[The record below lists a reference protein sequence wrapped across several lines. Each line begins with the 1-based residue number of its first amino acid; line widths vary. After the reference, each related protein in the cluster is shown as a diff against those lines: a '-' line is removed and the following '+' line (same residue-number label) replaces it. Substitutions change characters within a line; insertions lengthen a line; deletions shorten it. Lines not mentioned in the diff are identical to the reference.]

1 MPGDYFAINATPAK
15 FDALV
20 AAHPALNTVDLGFFE
35 EKIGLNLHARP
46 GGAVSLAVGMA
57 HIFHKI
63 PYMDSLMAY
72 WYNFAVMF
80 EAVFIL
86 TAIDAGTRVGRFFL
100 QEMLGKVYAPFG
112 DKSWA
117 PGVVITSLI
126 FTSMW
131 GYLVYTGNI
140 SSIWPLFGM
149 SNQLLAACALIVSTT
164 MLLRMNRGKLCL
176 LTAIPGVFMAA
187 VTFWAGYLQVTGDYI
202 PNGKYLLA
210 TLACLVMVLMIFVF
224 VGTFRRWNELM
235 GIKTTVK
242 DAYGESVRVLAE
254 E

>member
-1 MPGDYFAINATPAK
+1 MQCNAA
-15 FDALV
+15 FDNYDALL
-20 AAHPALNTVDLGFFE
+20 AAHPNLHTVDLTFFE

-63 PYMDSLMAY
+63 PYMDHLMAY

-86 TAIDAGTRVGRFFL
+86 TAIDSGTRVGRFFL

-112 DKSWA
+112 DKNWV
-117 PGVVITSLI
+117 PGIVITSLA

-140 SSIWPLFGM
+140 SNIWPLFGM
-149 SNQLLAACALIVSTT
+149 SNQLIAARALSSYTS
-164 MLLRMNRGKLCL
+164 MLLRVEAGGRLLRGKR
-176 LTAIPGVFMAA
+176 P
-187 VTFWAGYLQVTGDYI
+187 
-202 PNGKYLLA
+202 
-210 TLACLVMVLMIFVF
+210 
-224 VGTFRRWNELM
+224 
-235 GIKTTVK
+235 
-242 DAYGESVRVLAE
+242 
-254 E
+254 